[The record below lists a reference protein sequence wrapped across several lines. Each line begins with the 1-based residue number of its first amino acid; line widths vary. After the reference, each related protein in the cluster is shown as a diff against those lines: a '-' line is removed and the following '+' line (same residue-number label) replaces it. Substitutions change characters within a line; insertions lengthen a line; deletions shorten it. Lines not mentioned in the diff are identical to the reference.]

1 MGAAS
6 RSVETFGGA
15 TELMHAAADAVVQA
29 ALDATRA
36 TGRFVVA
43 LSGGSTPNA
52 LFALLA
58 SDAYAREIDWSRVHV
73 FWGDER
79 CVPPDDPASNY
90 RSARERLLDR
100 VRVPEQQVHRIHGE
114 DEPAAAAAAYQR
126 ELRTTFATPAG
137 PPRLVPGARFD
148 LVLLGMGPDGHTA
161 SLFPGTA
168 AVREHERW
176 VIAHQVTAAVSTW
189 RITLTPVVLNAAA
202 EVVFL
207 VAGRDKAT
215 TLRRVLDGPREPE
228 TLPSQAIAPSAGR
241 LRWLVD
247 VDASAELGKG

>member
-1 MGAAS
+1 MAS
-6 RSVETFGGA
+6 RELEVFDTTAGLMEAAAGA
-15 TELMHAAADAVVQA
+15 FVRAAADAV
-29 ALDATRA
+29 AT

-52 LFALLA
+52 LFDLLA
-58 SDAYAREIDWSRVHV
+58 SGTWAARVDWPRVHV

-79 CVPPDDPASNY
+79 CVPPSDPESNY

-100 VRVPEQQVHRIHGE
+100 VPVPASHVHRMRGE
-114 DEPAAAAAAYQR
+114 TDPIAAAASYEH
-126 ELRTTFATPAG
+126 ELRAELTTPSG
-137 PPRLVPGARFD
+137 PPRTVPGARFD

-168 AVREHERW
+168 VVRESERW
-176 VIAHQVTAAVSTW
+176 VVAHLVEKVSMW
-189 RITLTPVVLNAAA
+189 RLTLTPLVIDAAA

-207 VAGRDKAT
+207 VAGRDKAP
-215 TLRRVLDGPREPE
+215 TLKRVLEGPYAPDL
-228 TLPSQAIAPSAGR
+228 LPSQVIAPEAGR

-247 VDASAELGKG
+247 AAAASELRRR

>member
-1 MGAAS
+1 MPTS
-6 RSVETFGGA
+6 REVQVFDTVPR
-15 TELMHAAADAVVQA
+15 LMEAAAGAFAEAAAAAV
-29 ALDATRA
+29 RA

-52 LFALLA
+52 LFDLLA
-58 SDAYAREIDWSRVHV
+58 SAGWASRIDWSKVHV

-79 CVPPDDPASNY
+79 CVPPSDPESNY

-100 VRVPEQQVHRIHGE
+100 VPVPASQVHRMMGE
-114 DEPAAAAAAYQR
+114 TDPTAGAVSYEH
-126 ELRTTFATPAG
+126 ELRAEFTTPSG
-137 PPRLVPGARFD
+137 SPRTMPGTRFD

-168 AVREHERW
+168 VVHESERW
-176 VIAHQVTAAVSTW
+176 VVAHFVQKVSMW
-189 RITLTPVVLNAAA
+189 RLTLTPLVMNAAA

-207 VAGRDKAT
+207 VAGRDKT
-215 TLRRVLDGPREPE
+215 PTLKRVLEGPYAPDL
-228 TLPSQAIAPSAGR
+228 LPSQVIAPEPGR

-247 VDASAELGKG
+247 AAAASELERR

>member
-1 MGAAS
+1 MPAS
-6 RSVETFGGA
+6 REVQIFDGVAQLMQAAAGA
-15 TELMHAAADAVVQA
+15 FVQAAADAVR
-29 ALDATRA
+29 T

-52 LFALLA
+52 LFDLLA
-58 SDAYAREIDWSRVHV
+58 SATWAPRIDWSRVHV

-79 CVPPDDPASNY
+79 CVPPTDPASNY

-100 VRVPEQQVHRIHGE
+100 VAVPASQVHRMRGE
-114 DEPAAAAAAYQR
+114 DDPAAAATSYER
-126 ELRTTFATPAG
+126 ELRATFATPSG
-137 PPRLVPGARFD
+137 PPRTVPGARFD

-168 AVREHERW
+168 PVHESVRW
-176 VIAHQVTAAVSTW
+176 VVAHDVQKVSMW
-189 RITLTPVVLNAAA
+189 RLTLTPIVIDAAA

-207 VAGRDKAT
+207 VAGPDKAP
-215 TLRRVLDGPREPE
+215 TLRRVLEGAPAPDL
-228 TLPSQAIAPSAGR
+228 LPSQAIAPEAGR

-247 VDASAELGKG
+247 AAAASELERR